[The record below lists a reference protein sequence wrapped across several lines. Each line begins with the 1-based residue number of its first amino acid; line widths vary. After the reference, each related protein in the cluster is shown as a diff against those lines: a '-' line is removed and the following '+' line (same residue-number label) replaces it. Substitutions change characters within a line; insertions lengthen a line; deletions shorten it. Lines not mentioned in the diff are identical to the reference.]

1 MRCKVFITALFFLQT
16 STAFSENFFRKALNT
31 ANDFV
36 EAFNDYDT
44 IYIEPNHYNFAAMVQ
59 GTQSMERYRIKIDKN
74 MTVTLGPDL
83 NPRIGPYFGWRWL
96 FLGYALDVN
105 LGRMSDE
112 RNMRKDFKASIYT
125 SLFGLDV
132 FFRNTGNYY
141 RIKSID
147 VGHNVSTNELR
158 NLNFD
163 GIEIGTSGF
172 NLYYVFNHKHFSY
185 PAAYSQSTQQ
195 KRSCGSFLAGL
206 GYTHHSLDFNHQKMD
221 TLLIQHGYDPLL
233 LDSTQH
239 VNGVKYNDLNFSIGY
254 SYNLVF
260 AKNFL
265 ANATLSAALAIDKA
279 TGEYENT
286 KEKRWLE
293 KTFFTLDD
301 INVDGIARLA
311 VLWNNGRWFAG
322 ASAIFH
328 TYTYRKE
335 HFSTL
340 NIFGD
345 FNLYFGFNFLR
356 RTNKK

>member
-1 MRCKVFITALFFLQT
+1 MNGVKVLLIGLLLLHSTVAFCDNVFKKTAHVV
-16 STAFSENFFRKALNT
+16 
-31 ANDFV
+31 NDFI

-44 IYIEPNHYNFAAMVQ
+44 TYIEPNHYNFAAMVQ
-59 GTQSMERYRIKIDKN
+59 GTQSMERYRMKIDKN

-83 NPRIGPYFGWRWL
+83 NPRVGPYFGWRWL

-105 LGRMSDE
+105 FGRMSGE
-112 RNMRKDFKASIYT
+112 RKMRKDFNASLYT
-125 SLFGLDV
+125 SLFGVDV
-132 FFRNTGNYY
+132 FFRRTGNYY

-147 VGHNVSTNELR
+147 VGSNVNTADLHNLP
-158 NLNFD
+158 FD
-163 GIEIGTSGF
+163 GIDIGTGGF

-206 GYTHHSLDFNHQKMD
+206 GYTHHSLDFNHQKLD
-221 TLLIQHGYDPLL
+221 TLLIQHGYNPLL
-233 LDSTQH
+233 LDSTHH
-239 VNGVKYNDLNFSIGY
+239 VKGVKYRDINLSVGY
-254 SYNLVF
+254 AYNWVF

-265 ANATLSAALAIDKA
+265 ANATISAALAIDKA
-279 TGEYENT
+279 TGEYEDKNN
-286 KEKRWLE
+286 KKWFQ
-293 KTFFTLDD
+293 KTFFALDD
-301 INVDGIARLA
+301 INVDGVARLC

-345 FNLYFGFNFLR
+345 MNLYFGFNFLR
-356 RTNKK
+356 RNNK